1 MYLVAFFL
9 NFFLL
14 SLNIQQNHHHFPP
27 QRLPKERW
35 GAVGGAVRVEG
46 EAGPLDRLASERARS
61 VQAAAP
67 QVVGDDDVGDGV
79 EHHLDVSRVC
89 GAGHVTVDLLVG
101 RAVLALKLSLD
112 VGRRVLVGV
121 GPCSGGRAGHFTSEP
136 RRLHYESL
144 ARAAAR

>member
-1 MYLVAFFL
+1 MGALGYCSRRGGGQGRRGAG
-9 NFFLL
+9 
-14 SLNIQQNHHHFPP
+14 FP
-27 QRLPKERW
+27 
-35 GAVGGAVRVEG
+35 VG
-46 EAGPLDRLASERARS
+46 DWARS

-112 VGRRVLVGV
+112 VRRRVLVGV
-121 GPCSGGRAGHFTSEP
+121 GPCRGAEGRLRLRATSDA
-136 RRLHYESL
+136 L
-144 ARAAAR
+144 